1 MGSLMKNAF
10 LKAIAS
16 KPLLEVKIED
26 YGITCYIGK
35 LSAAERSEILKNAI
49 SPSADGEKTQA
60 TSVQDQM
67 CYTLRAALREADG
80 TRAFQETEEDLQI
93 LRDMDGA
100 VIAVLFDSV
109 IDFNGLSQK
118 AVPAALKN
126 SEASLN

>member
-1 MGSLMKNAF
+1 MGNLMKSAF

-26 YGITCYIGK
+26 YGMTCYIGK
-35 LSAAERSEILKNAI
+35 LSAAERSEILK
-49 SPSADGEKTQA
+49 SAMYSGEDGEKTKA
-60 TSVQDQM
+60 ASVQDQM
-67 CYTLRAALREADG
+67 CYTLRVALREADG

-100 VIAVLFDSV
+100 VIAVLFDAA
-109 IDFNGLSQK
+109 IEFNGLSQK